1 MLAEEY
7 EKKEQELQDE
17 IINYLTEYIPI
28 KVSQNIMDASPER
41 KFIFDTY
48 DNKIY
53 VDKIMDRFEVEKKA
67 AQYVGGDNIECN
79 GITIT
84 ERNKVST
91 QCTIYGGDIGDD
103 DENRKLGS
111 ARIEAMRFI
120 DRISNTA
127 NSQFILINPPT
138 CSEKLNRSKP
148 NVDSIITTLTPAGTT
163 YKTSDQETFDLSNGR
178 YSRSVEFVY

>member
-138 CSEKLNRSKP
+138 AL
-148 NVDSIITTLTPAGTT
+148 
-163 YKTSDQETFDLSNGR
+163 
-178 YSRSVEFVY
+178 SVEKAGAT